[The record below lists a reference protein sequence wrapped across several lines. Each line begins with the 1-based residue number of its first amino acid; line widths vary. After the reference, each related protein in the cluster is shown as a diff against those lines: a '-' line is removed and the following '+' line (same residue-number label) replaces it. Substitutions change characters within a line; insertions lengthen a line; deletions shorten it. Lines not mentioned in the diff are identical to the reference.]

1 MQAAFERL
9 VVPVSG
15 SDIDTRVL
23 DILPA
28 LLCKNGGVVTF
39 LFVVEVAQAMRLDAE
54 LPGEI
59 EAGERA
65 LLQAER
71 TAARLL
77 QDRNTQLGTELL
89 QARAAGPAIVDE
101 AIERRA
107 DAIVMTAL
115 VHRRHGR
122 ATLGATTEHV
132 LINAP
137 CEVVVIRTVAPD
149 RRVPGAVGSE
159 K

>member
-15 SDIDTRVL
+15 SEIDSRVL

-28 LLCKNGGVVTF
+28 FLCKNGGAVTF
-39 LFVVEVAQAMRLDAE
+39 LYVVEVAQAMRLDAE
-54 LPGEI
+54 LPAEI
-59 EAGERA
+59 AAGEQA
-65 LLQAER
+65 LLFAER
-71 TAARLL
+71 SSAKLL
-77 QDRNTQLGTELL
+77 QERNTQLVTELL

-107 DAIVMTAL
+107 DAIVMTAI
-115 VHRRHGR
+115 VHRKHGR

-137 CEVVVIRTVAPD
+137 CEVIVIRTVSPD
-149 RRVPGAVGSE
+149 PLPTGANRQ
-159 K
+159 

>member
-15 SDIDTRVL
+15 SAIDSRVL

-28 LLCKNGGVVTF
+28 LLCKNGGAVTF
-39 LFVVEVAQAMRLDAE
+39 LYVVEVAQAMRLDAE
-54 LPGEI
+54 LPAEI
-59 EAGERA
+59 AAGERA
-65 LLQAER
+65 LSQAELMS
-71 TAARLL
+71 AKLL
-77 QDRNTQLGTELL
+77 QERNTQLVTELL

-101 AIERRA
+101 AIDRRA
-107 DAIVMTAL
+107 NAIVMTAL
-115 VHRRHGR
+115 VHRKHGR

-137 CEVVVIRTVAPD
+137 CEVIVIRTVAPD
-149 RRVPGAVGSE
+149 WRPNGAN
-159 K
+159 KP

>member
-15 SDIDTRVL
+15 SAIDSRVL

-28 LLCKNGGVVTF
+28 LLCKNGGAVTF
-39 LFVVEVAQAMRLDAE
+39 LYVVEVAQAMRLDAE
-54 LPGEI
+54 LPAEIAAGEI
-59 EAGERA
+59 ALSFAERA
-65 LLQAER
+65 TAKFMQER
-71 TAARLL
+71 
-77 QDRNTQLGTELL
+77 NVQLVTELL

-115 VHRRHGR
+115 VHRKHGR
-122 ATLGATTEHV
+122 STLGATTEHV

-137 CEVVVIRTVAPD
+137 CEVIVIRTVASRP
-149 RRVPGAVGSE
+149 RSNEVSRS
-159 K
+159 